1 MFTMTLSNS
10 LGTYLL
16 HDPSWGEA
24 AACLAPKVLFS
35 INAPGSLEFTIPPQN
50 ELFSSATIGARISVK
65 NDNDVIWEGSITKRK
80 DLFDGSALISCAGR
94 LADMANVPIG
104 RAIFNAAVVQGEG
117 SFPGAIRNL
126 FAYANKFLSWEQ
138 QFSLGTCAFKWQK
151 NAEGV
156 DYTDQATNWE
166 RDDCPTLW
174 EALTTNQESKV
185 QGDAA
190 GLYSDPTGP
199 LAAPYNGIIRPRYST
214 SSVLTVDILDDGEL
228 GNNVIRFGRNLLD
241 LSKEKS
247 IESSYNGIMATY
259 EHRDTADGE
268 YHIYYWNFVQNGA
281 FIWTEY
287 NNVQPEEF
295 VLWDNAAVQAMN
307 GKKIVRRVDFGR
319 DIDDPTVIPTLA
331 AQELAKAKNPTN
343 EITVS
348 AFDMSLISDEYDL
361 FEVGNYYQLYEDE
374 AGNASVYQLTEM
386 ELNLLNPENNRYT
399 FGSKPQTLTGAV
411 KSGALSAAQTPE
423 AGPTGWT
430 EETSLGSQSTV
441 GLTATYRMNATARL
455 IELTV
460 AGTITA
466 SRSISGATP
475 YYFSNQLPASAVPL
489 GNMIAP
495 LGASNGNNHFLRVG
509 VLPGSDRRPFIYTGS
524 TITTV
529 SEYVAAKILFAY

>member
-1 MFTMTLSNS
+1 MFLIYLESN
-10 LGTYLL
+10 TII
-16 HDPSWGEA
+16 HDPRFA
-24 AACLAPKVLFS
+24 DARRCFNPILIKKV
-35 INAPGSLEFTIPPQN
+35 NAPGSLEFDMSPYN
-50 ELFSSATIGARISVK
+50 EHVDEVTQGKRIRVTK
-65 NDNDVIWEGSITKRK
+65 DYNRNCIWEGSVQKRK
-80 DLFDGSALISCAGR
+80 LNFDGTVHITCIGR
-94 LADMANVPIG
+94 LAEMADAYIG
-104 RAIFNAAVVQGEG
+104 REIFNSDIVQGEG
-117 SFPGAIRNL
+117 SFPGAIRSVID
-126 FAYANKFLSWEQ
+126 YANRQLPATQ
-138 QFSLGTCAFKWQK
+138 QFNLGSCAFEWQK
-151 NAEGV
+151 NADGT
-156 DYTDQATNWE
+156 DYANMATNWE

-174 EALTTNQESKV
+174 EALTTNQEGKV

-214 SSVLTVDILDDGEL
+214 SSVLTVDILSDGEL

-259 EHRDTADGE
+259 EHRDSVDGE
-268 YHIYYWNFVQNGA
+268 YHIYYWNFTKNGA
-281 FIWTEY
+281 FMWTEY

-295 VLWDNAAVQAMN
+295 VLWDDAAVQAMN

-319 DIDDPTVIPTLA
+319 DIEDPSIIPTLA

-411 KSGALSAAQTPE
+411 KSGALSATQTPE

-489 GNMIAP
+489 GNMITP

-509 VLPGSDRRPFIYTGS
+509 VLPGNDRRPFIYTAS
-524 TITTV
+524 TITTA